1 MPFLE
6 EGRIM
11 KRLAGL
17 AAATLVAC
25 GAHAADQLKIG
36 FLSTLSGPA
45 GGIGV
50 EIRDGFNLA
59 LKLAGGKLGGLP
71 TELVVAD
78 DTLNPDTGRQLAER
92 MLKRD
97 RVNLVTGIVF
107 SNVMLAVWPTIEQAK
122 VFYVAPNA
130 TPTAITGKGCSPYFF
145 SASWPN
151 EAHHEAAGQFA
162 SSKGYKNA
170 YLIAPNYPAGKDAL
184 TGFKRMYKGNVVA
197 EVYSKLNQ
205 LDYSAELAQIRAA
218 HPEALYAFLPGG
230 MGINFI
236 KQFVA
241 AGLSKDIQLIV
252 PGFVSDQDVVR
263 AVGEPMLGLFD
274 TSQWA
279 YDLDNDA
286 NRKFVS
292 AFEKEYKR
300 IPTLYAEQG
309 YTAALVIDQAVRD
322 AKGKVEDEKAF
333 HAALM
338 KAPER
343 AKTPRGQF
351 KEAANGTPIQ
361 DYYVR
366 ALVKDREGRIVN
378 KKIATILHE
387 HRDYWAKDCN
397 MK

>member
-1 MPFLE
+1 
-6 EGRIM
+6 M
-11 KRLAGL
+11 KRRLATL
-17 AAATLVAC
+17 AAAALVSFSA
-25 GAHAADQLKIG
+25 GAANELKIG

-45 GGIGV
+45 GGIGI

-59 LKLAGGKLGGLP
+59 LKLAGNKLGNLP
-71 TELVVAD
+71 TEVIFAD

-92 MLKRD
+92 LLKRD
-97 RVNLVTGIVF
+97 RVNLMTGVVF
-107 SNVMLAVWPTIEQAK
+107 SNVMLAAWPTIQEAK
-122 VFYVAPNA
+122 VFYIAPNA
-130 TPTAITGKGCSPYFF
+130 TPTSITGKGCSPYFY

-151 EAHHEAAGQFA
+151 EAHHEAAGEFA
-162 SSKGYKNA
+162 NSRGFKNI
-170 YLIAPNYPAGKDAL
+170 YLIAPNYPAGKDSL

-218 HPEALYAFLPGG
+218 KPDALYAFLPGG

-241 AGLSKDIQLIV
+241 AGLSKDIQLVV

-263 AVGEPMLGLFD
+263 AVGDPMLGLFD
-274 TSQWA
+274 TSHWA

-286 NRKFVS
+286 NRKFV
-292 AFEKEYKR
+292 AEFEKEYKR
-300 IPTLYAEQG
+300 IPSLFAEQG
-309 YTAALVIDQAVRD
+309 YTAALIIDQAVRD

-343 AKTPRGQF
+343 ANTPRGHF

-366 ALVKDREGRIVN
+366 ALVKDRDGRIVN
-378 KKIATILHE
+378 RKVSTILRQ
-387 HRDYWAKDCN
+387 HRDYWAKDCS

>member
-1 MPFLE
+1 MI
-6 EGRIM
+6 RRTI
-11 KRLAGL
+11 AL
-17 AAATLVAC
+17 AAAALLSLSAQ
-25 GAHAADQLKIG
+25 AADELKIG

-45 GGIGV
+45 GGIGN

-59 LKLAGGKLGGLP
+59 TKLAGGKLGGMK
-71 TELVVAD
+71 TEVIFAD
-78 DTLNPDTGRQLAER
+78 DTLNPDTGRQLTER
-92 MLKRD
+92 LLKRD
-97 RVNLVTGIVF
+97 HVNLMTGIVF
-107 SNVMLAVWPTIEQAK
+107 SNVMLAVWPTIEQSK
-122 VFYVAPNA
+122 TFYIAPNA
-130 TPTAITGKGCSPYFF
+130 TPTSITGKGCSPYFF

-151 EAHHEAAGQFA
+151 EAHHEAAGAFA
-162 SSKGYKNA
+162 QQKGFKNA

-184 TGFKRMYKGNVVA
+184 TGFKRTYKGNIVA
-197 EVYSKLNQ
+197 ETYSKLNQ

-218 HPEALYAFLPGG
+218 KPDALYAFLPGG

-241 AGLSKDIQLIV
+241 AGLSNEMQLIV
-252 PGFVSDQDVVR
+252 PGFASDQDVVR

-292 AFEKEYKR
+292 EFQKEYKR

-309 YTAALVIDQAVRD
+309 YTAALIIDQAVKD
-322 AKGKVEDEKAF
+322 AKGKVQDAKAF
-333 HAALM
+333 RAALM

-343 AKTPRGQF
+343 AKTPRGQW

-378 KKIATILHE
+378 RKIATILTAH
-387 HRDYWAKDCN
+387 KDHWLSECS

>member
-1 MPFLE
+1 
-6 EGRIM
+6 M
-11 KRLAGL
+11 KRQMAALAVAL
-17 AAATLVAC
+17 ATSC
-25 GAHAADQLKIG
+25 SAHAASELKIG
-36 FLSTLSGPA
+36 FISTLSGPA
-45 GGIGV
+45 GGIGI

-59 LKLAGGKLGGLP
+59 VKHAGGKLGGLP
-71 TELVVAD
+71 TEVIFAD

-97 RVNLVTGIVF
+97 RVNLMTGVVF
-107 SNVMLAVWPTIEQAK
+107 SNVMLAVWPTIQEAK
-122 VFYVAPNA
+122 VFYIAPNA
-130 TPTAITGKGCSPYFF
+130 TPTSITGKGCSPYFF
-145 SASWPN
+145 STSWPN
-151 EAHHEAAGQFA
+151 EAHHEAAGEFA
-162 SSKGYKNA
+162 NSKGYKNT

-218 HPEALYAFLPGG
+218 HPDSLYAFLPGG

-241 AGLSKDIQLIV
+241 AGLSKDVQLIV

-263 AVGEPMLGLFD
+263 AVGDPMLGMFD
-274 TSQWA
+274 TSHWA

-286 NRKFVS
+286 NRKFV
-292 AFEKEYKR
+292 ADFEKEYKR
-300 IPTLYAEQG
+300 LPSLFAEQG
-309 YTAALVIDQAVRD
+309 YTAALIIDQAVRD

-333 HAALM
+333 RAALM

-343 AKTPRGQF
+343 AKTPRGKF

-378 KKIATILHE
+378 RKISTILHD
-387 HRDYWAKDCN
+387 HKDYWAKDCS

>member
-1 MPFLE
+1 MQ
-6 EGRIM
+6 I
-11 KRLAGL
+11 RLIV
-17 AAATLVAC
+17 AAAAACVAF
-25 GAHAADQLKIG
+25 GAQAANELKIG

-45 GGIGV
+45 GGIGI

-59 LKLAGGKLGGLP
+59 LKLAGGKLGALP
-71 TELVVAD
+71 TEVIFAD

-92 MLKRD
+92 LLKRD
-97 RVNLVTGIVF
+97 RVNLMTGVVF
-107 SNVMLAVWPTIEQAK
+107 SNVMLAVWPTILESK

-130 TPTAITGKGCSPYFF
+130 TPTSISGKGCSPYFF

-151 EAHHEAAGQFA
+151 EAHHEAAGAFA
-162 SSKGYKNA
+162 QSKGFKNA
-170 YLIAPNYPAGKDAL
+170 YLIAPNYPAGKDSL
-184 TGFKRMYKGNVVA
+184 TGFQRTYKGKVLNEHFV
-197 EVYSKLNQ
+197 KLNQ

-218 HPEALYAFLPGG
+218 KPDALYAFLPGG

-241 AGLSKDIQLIV
+241 AGLSNEIQLIV
-252 PGFVSDQDVVR
+252 PGFVSDQDIVR
-263 AVGEPMLGLFD
+263 AVGEPMLGMFD
-274 TSQWA
+274 TSHWA

-286 NRKFVS
+286 NRKFV
-292 AFEKEYKR
+292 AEFQKEYKR
-300 IPTLYAEQG
+300 IPSLFAEQG
-309 YTAALVIDQAVRD
+309 YTAALIIDQAVRD
-322 AKGKVEDEKAF
+322 AKGKVEDVKAF
-333 HAALM
+333 RAALM

-343 AKTPRGQF
+343 AKTPRGPW

-378 KKIATILHE
+378 RKIGTILTNHQ
-387 HRDYWAKDCN
+387 DFWLKDCA

>member
-1 MPFLE
+1 
-6 EGRIM
+6 M
-11 KRLAGL
+11 KLKML
-17 AAATLVAC
+17 AAAALISLN
-25 GAHAADQLKIG
+25 AHAADELKIG

-45 GGIGV
+45 GGIGI

-59 LKLAGGKLGGLP
+59 LKLAGGRLGGMK
-71 TELVVAD
+71 TDVVVAD

-92 MLKRD
+92 LLKRD
-97 RVNLVTGIVF
+97 RVNLMTGVVF
-107 SNVMLAVWPTIEQAK
+107 SNVMLAVWPTIEQSK
-122 VFYVAPNA
+122 TFYIAPNA
-130 TPTAITGKGCSPYFF
+130 TPTSITGKGCSPYFF

-151 EAHHEAAGQFA
+151 EAHHEAAGAFA
-162 SSKGYKNA
+162 QSKGFKNA

-184 TGFKRMYKGNVVA
+184 TGFKRTYKGTIVN
-197 EVYSKLNQ
+197 EFYSKLNQ

-218 HPEALYAFLPGG
+218 KPDALYAFLPGG

-241 AGLSKDIQLIV
+241 AGLSNEIQLIV

-286 NRKFVS
+286 NRRFV
-292 AFEKEYKR
+292 AEFQKEYKR

-309 YTAALVIDQAVRD
+309 YTAALIIDQAVRD
-322 AKGKVEDEKAF
+322 AKGKIEDPKAF
-333 HAALM
+333 RAALM

-343 AKTPRGQF
+343 AKTPRGQW

-378 KKIATILHE
+378 RKIATILTGH
-387 HRDYWAKDCN
+387 KDFWLSECS

>member
-1 MPFLE
+1 MHN
-6 EGRIM
+6 
-11 KRLAGL
+11 RLAAFAL
-17 AAATLVAC
+17 TALVSFSANAANE
-25 GAHAADQLKIG
+25 LKIG

-59 LKLAGGKLGGLP
+59 LKLAGGKLGNLP
-71 TELVVAD
+71 TEVIYAD

-97 RVNLVTGIVF
+97 RVNLMTGVVF
-107 SNVMLAVWPTIEQAK
+107 SNVMLAVWPTIQEAK

-130 TPTAITGKGCSPYFF
+130 TPTSITGKGCSPYFF

-151 EAHHEAAGQFA
+151 EAHHEAAGEFA
-162 SSKGYKNA
+162 NSRGFKNV
-170 YLIAPNYPAGKDAL
+170 YLIAPNYPAGKDSL
-184 TGFKRMYKGNVVA
+184 TGFKRMYKGNIVA

-241 AGLSKDIQLIV
+241 AGLSKDVQLIV

-274 TSQWA
+274 TSHWA

-286 NRKFVS
+286 NRKFV
-292 AFEKEYKR
+292 AEFEKEYKR
-300 IPTLYAEQG
+300 IPSLFAEQG
-309 YTAALVIDQAVRD
+309 YTAALIIDQAVRD

-343 AKTPRGQF
+343 ANTPRGHF

-366 ALVKDREGRIVN
+366 ALVKDRDGRIVN
-378 KKIATILHE
+378 RKVNTILRQ
-387 HRDYWAKDCN
+387 HRDYWAKDCS

>member
-1 MPFLE
+1 
-6 EGRIM
+6 M
-11 KRLAGL
+11 KTRLTTLAL
-17 AAATLVAC
+17 LSAAALLSFSVQ
-25 GAHAADQLKIG
+25 AANELKIG

-45 GGIGV
+45 GGLGI

-59 LKLAGGKLGGLP
+59 LRMHGGKLGGLP
-71 TELVVAD
+71 TEVVVAD
-78 DTLNPDTGRQLAER
+78 DTLNPETGRQLTER
-92 MLKRD
+92 LLKRD
-97 RVNLVTGIVF
+97 RVNLMTGVVF
-107 SNVMLAVWPTIEQAK
+107 SNVMLAVWPTIQQAK
-122 VFYVAPNA
+122 VFYIAPNS

-162 SSKGYKNA
+162 TSKGYKNA

-184 TGFKRMYKGNVVA
+184 TGFKRTYKGEVVA

-205 LDYSAELAQIRAA
+205 LDYSTELAQIRAA
-218 HPEALYAFLPGG
+218 HPQALYAFLPGG

-241 AGLSKDIQLIV
+241 SGLSKDIQLIV

-263 AVGEPMLGLFD
+263 AVGDPMLGLFD

-286 NRKFVS
+286 NRQFV
-292 AFEKEYKR
+292 AEFQKAYNR
-300 IPTLYAEQG
+300 LPTLYAEQG
-309 YTAALVIDQAVRD
+309 YTAALIIDQAVRD

-333 HAALM
+333 RAALM

-343 AKTPRGQF
+343 AKTPRGKWKQ
-351 KEAANGTPIQ
+351 AANGTPIQ

-366 ALVKDREGRIVN
+366 ALTKDKDGRIVN
-378 KKIATILHE
+378 RKIATILHN
-387 HRDYWAKDCN
+387 HGDYWAKDCP

>member
-1 MPFLE
+1 
-6 EGRIM
+6 M
-11 KRLAGL
+11 KRIAGL
-17 AAATLVAC
+17 ATVALLAC
-25 GAHAADQLKIG
+25 HAHAADQLKIG
-36 FLSTLSGPA
+36 FLSTVSGPA

-59 LKLAGGKLGGLP
+59 LKLAGGKLGNLP
-71 TELVVAD
+71 TEVVYAD

-97 RVNLVTGIVF
+97 RVNLMTGIVF

-151 EAHHEAAGQFA
+151 EAHHEAAGEFA
-162 SSKGYKNA
+162 NSKGYKNA

-218 HPEALYAFLPGG
+218 NPQTLYAFLPGG

-241 AGLSKDIQLIV
+241 SGLSKDVQLIV
-252 PGFVSDQDVVR
+252 PGFASDQDIVR

-286 NRKFVS
+286 NRKFV
-292 AFEKEYKR
+292 AEFERQYKR

-322 AKGKVEDEKAF
+322 AKGKVEDAKAF
-333 HAALM
+333 RAALM

-343 AKTPRGQF
+343 AKTPRGKM
-351 KEAANGTPIQ
+351 KEAANGTPVQ

-366 ALVKDREGRIVN
+366 ALVKDRQGRIVN
-378 KKIATILHE
+378 RKIATILHD
-387 HRDYWAKDCN
+387 HRDYWAKDCS

>member
-1 MPFLE
+1 
-6 EGRIM
+6 M
-11 KRLAGL
+11 KRTIIGL
-17 AAATLVAC
+17 AALVALNV
-25 GAHAADQLKIG
+25 HAAGELKIG

-45 GGIGV
+45 GGIGI

-59 LKLAGGKLGGLP
+59 TKLAGGKLGGMK
-71 TELVVAD
+71 TEVIFAD

-92 MLKRD
+92 LLKRD
-97 RVNLVTGIVF
+97 RVNLMTGIVF
-107 SNVMLAVWPTIEQAK
+107 SNVMLAVWPTIQEAK
-122 VFYVAPNA
+122 TFYIAPNA
-130 TPTAITGKGCSPYFF
+130 TPTSISGKGCSPYFF

-151 EAHHEAAGQFA
+151 EAHHEAAGAFA
-162 SSKGYKNA
+162 QQKGFKNA

-184 TGFKRMYKGNVVA
+184 TGFKRTYKGTIVN
-197 EVYSKLNQ
+197 EFYSKLNQ

-218 HPEALYAFLPGG
+218 KPDALYAFLPGG

-241 AGLSKDIQLIV
+241 AGLSNEIQLIV
-252 PGFVSDQDVVR
+252 PGFASDQDVVR

-286 NRKFVS
+286 NRKFVDE
-292 AFEKEYKR
+292 FQKEYKR

-309 YTAALVIDQAVRD
+309 YTAALIIDQAVKD
-322 AKGKVEDEKAF
+322 AKGKIEDAKAF
-333 HAALM
+333 RAALM

-343 AKTPRGQF
+343 AKTPRGQW

-378 KKIATILHE
+378 RKIATILTGH
-387 HRDYWAKDCN
+387 KDHWLSECS